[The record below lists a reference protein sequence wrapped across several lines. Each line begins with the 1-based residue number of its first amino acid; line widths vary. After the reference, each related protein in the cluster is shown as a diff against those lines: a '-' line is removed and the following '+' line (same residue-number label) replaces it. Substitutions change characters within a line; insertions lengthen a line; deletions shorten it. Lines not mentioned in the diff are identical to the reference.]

1 MPEPILLPH
10 EPTSVLC
17 RSGQRPL
24 VGRYL
29 FHLHARS
36 LFLPIS
42 LFLESG
48 HPFPMPRSDYAIP
61 KTTLDSE
68 RFKLVREIFLD
79 AQRFRGAARQ
89 AFLSQ
94 RCGGDP
100 SLQKQVAD
108 LLQHDDS
115 DTSMLDRP
123 IIRTVDEPSV
133 ISRTRVPREPV
144 GRFKLLQ
151 VLGEGSSGVTSLA
164 QNPDAKTRR
173 AVVKVIHSRLALSA
187 SESDDAISRIQVDHR
202 SLASLRQHPSPR
214 LLDCAKL
221 EKGGFYV
228 ATDFVPGEP
237 ILQYCDRVRAP
248 IRTRLLLFLD
258 ACEAINAAH
267 QCGVIHAGLVPGN
280 AIVRMAGDVPTV
292 MLLDFGVARALHDLL
307 GHRRAWIE
315 MRLAHGAVEYL
326 APEQAADEPRLAE
339 SASDIYALG
348 ALLYELIAGAA
359 PFDRFALRR
368 AGIGDFPRI
377 LAEQNVL
384 DPADRLAELTDRS
397 IEIADRR
404 STSTRD
410 LIAELRKDLGGIP
423 MKALC
428 KSASSRYPSA
438 SAMADDIRTYLDGK
452 PIGTVAP
459 GLGDRV
465 RRLMGRFRPNK

>member
-1 MPEPILLPH
+1 MFMPAA
-10 EPTSVLC
+10 SF
-17 RSGQRPL
+17 
-24 VGRYL
+24 GR
-29 FHLHARS
+29 FRFSWKA
-36 LFLPIS
+36 
-42 LFLESG
+42 G
-48 HPFPMPRSDYAIP
+48 HPFPMPRNDFAIP
-61 KTTLDSE
+61 RTTLDSE

-100 SLQKQVAD
+100 SLHKQVAD
-108 LLQHDDS
+108 LLKHDDS
-115 DTSMLDRP
+115 DTSVLDKP
-123 IIRTVDEPSV
+123 VIRTVDEPSV
-133 ISRTRVPREPV
+133 IPRTRVPREPV

-173 AVVKVIHSRLALSA
+173 AVVKVVHPKLAISA
-187 SESDDAISRIQVDHR
+187 SEVGEVISRIQVDHR
-202 SLASLRQHPSPR
+202 SLAALRQHPSPR

-221 EKGGFYV
+221 DTGGLFI

-237 ILQYCDRVRAP
+237 ILQYCDRVRAN

-258 ACEAINAAH
+258 ACEAISAAH
-267 QCGVIHAGLVPGN
+267 QCGVIHAGLTPGN
-280 AIVRMAGDVPTV
+280 ALVRMAGDVPTV

-307 GHRRAWIE
+307 GHRRAWLE

-326 APEQAADEPRLAE
+326 APEQAADEPRLADP
-339 SASDIYALG
+339 ASDIYALG
-348 ALLYELIAGAA
+348 ALLYELLTGVA

-397 IEIADRR
+397 LDIADHRA
-404 STSTRD
+404 TSTRE
-410 LIAELRKDLGGIP
+410 LTSELRKELGGIP

-428 KSASSRYPSA
+428 KSGTSRYPNA
-438 SAMADDIRTYLDGK
+438 SAMADDIRNYLDGK
-452 PIGTVAP
+452 QIGVAP

-465 RRLMGRFRPNK
+465 RRLMGRFRGKA